1 MSSFRKLSGL
11 PLKQNIDLGVQLTLL
26 LAALMGGA
34 SLLGLILP
42 DSVYPS
48 EALIQSYL
56 ANDLINLLLGLPIL
70 LVPIWLIRRE
80 VWAGLLCWPGAVLYV
95 LYNSI
100 AYLTGLPFG
109 VVPLVHLV
117 IVVLCVLILLDFLRG
132 IDSSVVQN
140 GLSGRIPERLGGW
153 VLLAFGVLFI
163 GRAMSEFSEMLNT
176 GTLGQA
182 PDLGVLVADL
192 VLSTAWILGG
202 IALIRRRPLGHA
214 SGLGLLFAGSM
225 LFIGLIVFLLL
236 QPLVTGAA
244 FVLTDVVV
252 VAVMG
257 LVCFIPFGLYARGV
271 ISIK

>member
-1 MSSFRKLSGL
+1 M
-11 PLKQNIDLGVQLTLL
+11 QNIDSGVRLTLI

-34 SLLGLILP
+34 SLLGLILT
-42 DSVYPS
+42 DWVYPS
-48 EALIQSYL
+48 QALLQSYL
-56 ANDLINLLLGLPIL
+56 TNDLVNLLLGLPIL
-70 LVPIWLIRRE
+70 LVPVWLIRRE
-80 VWAGLLCWPGAVLYV
+80 RWVGLFCWPGAVLYI

-109 VVPLVHLV
+109 LVPLVHLV
-117 IVVLCVLILLDFLRG
+117 IVVLCALILLGFLRNV
-132 IDSSVVQN
+132 DRSVVQ
-140 GLSGRIPERLGGW
+140 SAFSERVSERLGGW
-153 VLLAFGVLFI
+153 VLLVFGVLFI
-163 GRAMSEFSEMLNT
+163 GRAASEFSEMLNT
-176 GTLGQA
+176 GALGPT

-202 IALIRRRPLGHA
+202 TALIRRRPLGYV

-271 ISIK
+271 ISAY